1 MTATLKPASFSVKLK
16 PNRPDMSGLMANQ
29 MYGLLLTESRNSL
42 PRSLISSSSKTN
54 LNSLSLVA
62 VEPFA
67 EAVEVVF
74 IAEAVMD
81 LVEVVAEAVAIVA
94 VPVVVVEAIV
104 AVLAVVVE
112 VVAVMATKQ

>member
-16 PNRPDMSGLMANQ
+16 PNRPDMSGLMVNQ

-67 EAVEVVF
+67 EAVEVV
-74 IAEAVMD
+74 IK
-81 LVEVVAEAVAIVA
+81 
-94 VPVVVVEAIV
+94 
-104 AVLAVVVE
+104 LAQFNLSTTE
-112 VVAVMATKQ
+112 INLTGDE